1 MFRNFALV
9 LSLVPVTA
17 WGAVDFNRQI
27 RPILS
32 DRCFTCH
39 GPDAAAK
46 KIKLRLDSEAGMLA
60 DLGGGRAAVVPGKP
74 EQSEL
79 VKRIAHEKPALRM
92 PPAYSKLSLN
102 ETEIGLL
109 RQWVSEGAKWQKHW
123 SLIAPVR
130 PELPVVKNPAWAK
143 TGIDRFVLARLEK
156 EGLQPATETDRA
168 TWLRRASLDLTGIP
182 PTLAELDAFLAEAPS
197 EKSYEKQVDRLLAS
211 SRYGEKMAGRWL
223 DVARYADTNG
233 YQTDGERSMWR
244 WRDWVISAFNR
255 NLPFDQFTIEQLAG
269 DLLPNPTRE
278 QLIATGFNRNHRGNG
293 EGGIVPE
300 EYQVEYAADRAETTS
315 TVWLGLTM
323 GCARCHNH
331 KYDPL
336 TQKDYYQMFAY
347 FNNVP
352 DRGRYF
358 KFGNTPP
365 VVPAPTVEQE
375 GQLRQV
381 ELEVSA
387 AEKRYQSLEPRIAAE
402 QRAWIAGLARN
413 GSGELDWKPSR
424 ALAARVVP
432 AGASFDGKAFQKVEK
447 VAELGYFDAFSIS
460 AWIKPEAGTGSILTR
475 TKDLIEEA
483 GIFWALKDGKLHLS
497 MSARWL
503 DDGLR
508 VESKMPVPLGEWH
521 QVGFSYDASRMA
533 EGIHM
538 YVDGRE
544 VETVVLLDELNQE
557 FRTKDPWRVG
567 GGGGKEFLYR
577 GQIEDVRVYQ
587 RVLTAREVEVLALRS
602 KLAAIAAKPTRTAAE
617 EYKLRMAFL
626 EDQGAAEIREAW
638 KQRVAARLKREK
650 MLAGFPTVMVMQ
662 EMEKTRETF
671 LLNRGA
677 YDRPG
682 EKVSAN
688 VPESLPQLPAGV
700 ANNRLAFAKW
710 LVDAEN
716 PLTAR
721 VMVNR
726 IWQMIYGVG
735 LVKTVED
742 FGSQG
747 EPPSHPEMLD
757 WMAVELRE
765 SGWDLKALQK
775 QIVLSATYRQESRAP
790 QELVA
795 RDPEN
800 RLLARGPRVRLPAE
814 TVRDQALAV
823 SGLLVE
829 KVGGPSVKP
838 YQPAGLWKELTGGAD
853 YVADKGEGLYRR
865 SLYTFWKRTSPP
877 PGMMNFDAAGRETCI
892 VRENRTNTP
901 LQALNLMNDV
911 TYLEA
916 SRKMAERMLKEG
928 GSDTA
933 ARIGYGFRLATSRL
947 PRDAERDVLLA
958 HYRAQLDF
966 YQTDKEAA
974 AKFLQQGESA
984 RDESLAAGE
993 VAAMASVASLILNL
1007 DETITKQ

>member
-1 MFRNFALV
+1 
-9 LSLVPVTA
+9 
-17 WGAVDFNRQI
+17 
-27 RPILS
+27 
-32 DRCFTCH
+32 
-39 GPDAAAK
+39 
-46 KIKLRLDSEAGMLA
+46 
-60 DLGGGRAAVVPGKP
+60 
-74 EQSEL
+74 
-79 VKRIAHEKPALRM
+79 
-92 PPAYSKLSLN
+92 
-102 ETEIGLL
+102 
-109 RQWVSEGAKWQKHW
+109 
-123 SLIAPVR
+123 
-130 PELPVVKNPAWAK
+130 
-143 TGIDRFVLARLEK
+143 
-156 EGLQPATETDRA
+156 
-168 TWLRRASLDLTGIP
+168 
-182 PTLAELDAFLAEAPS
+182 
-197 EKSYEKQVDRLLAS
+197 
-211 SRYGEKMAGRWL
+211 
-223 DVARYADTNG
+223 
-233 YQTDGERSMWR
+233 
-244 WRDWVISAFNR
+244 
-255 NLPFDQFTIEQLAG
+255 
-269 DLLPNPTRE
+269 
-278 QLIATGFNRNHRGNG
+278 
-293 EGGIVPE
+293 
-300 EYQVEYAADRAETTS
+300 
-315 TVWLGLTM
+315 
-323 GCARCHNH
+323 
-331 KYDPL
+331 
-336 TQKDYYQMFAY
+336 
-347 FNNVP
+347 
-352 DRGRYF
+352 
-358 KFGNTPP
+358 
-365 VVPAPTVEQE
+365 
-375 GQLRQV
+375 
-381 ELEVSA
+381 
-387 AEKRYQSLEPRIAAE
+387 
-402 QRAWIAGLARN
+402 
-413 GSGELDWKPSR
+413 
-424 ALAARVVP
+424 
-432 AGASFDGKAFQKVEK
+432 
-447 VAELGYFDAFSIS
+447 
-460 AWIKPEAGTGSILTR
+460 
-475 TKDLIEEA
+475 
-483 GIFWALKDGKLHLS
+483 
-497 MSARWL
+497 
-503 DDGLR
+503 
-508 VESKMPVPLGEWH
+508 
-521 QVGFSYDASRMA
+521 
-533 EGIHM
+533 
-538 YVDGRE
+538 
-544 VETVVLLDELNQE
+544 
-557 FRTKDPWRVG
+557 
-567 GGGGKEFLYR
+567 
-577 GQIEDVRVYQ
+577 
-587 RVLTAREVEVLALRS
+587 VLALRS